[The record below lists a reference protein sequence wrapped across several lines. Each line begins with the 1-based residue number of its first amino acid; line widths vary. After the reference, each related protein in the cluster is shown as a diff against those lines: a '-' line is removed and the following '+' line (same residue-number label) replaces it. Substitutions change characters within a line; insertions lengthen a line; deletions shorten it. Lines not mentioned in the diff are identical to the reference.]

1 MPENPPVDE
10 HAALADMIDTLDGAL
25 GAAGGSVTP
34 EYSARTLA
42 PASGDSPALVRVTVA
57 HAFRFG
63 KASFLSPSGRRSFT
77 FPASA
82 GRDRPAPS
90 RPDPTCLSHLSH
102 FSPSPLSPQ
111 ATPSPPAREDRGSAH
126 LSRHPRCRPRACQ
139 SHRAEDLAEERRG
152 LSPRLPPRLRGLSPR
167 LPPRRLQSRRH
178 PCLLRPLPSA
188 ASGVKSRRAT
198 SPPPRLP
205 APRPPTRS
213 HARSPRPAPP
223 HLDESGVRLP
233 R

>member
-1 MPENPPVDE
+1 MSENPPMDD
-10 HAALADMIDTLDGAL
+10 HAALADMLATFGGAL

-57 HAFRFG
+57 HAFQFG
-63 KASFLSPSGRRSFT
+63 EASFLSPSGRRSFT

-90 RPDPTCLSHLSH
+90 HPNMPVYTPHLSH

-126 LSRHPRCRPRACQ
+126 LSSHPRCRPRACQ

-152 LSPRLPPRLRGLSPR
+152 LSPRLPPRRRG
-167 LPPRRLQSRRH
+167 QSRRH

-188 ASGVKSRRAT
+188 ASGRRRAT

-205 APRPPTRS
+205 APRLPTRS